1 MNKEQLKEK
10 YKEYLDCIPDIGAS
24 NLTLGEQI
32 DKLSREVNE
41 FGLVEYD
48 NALVPVEEYID
59 LLAYFAKKNL
69 NFIKADKITVKETGI
84 SVFRITEI
92 AKSLNPKFTLD
103 NIYVR
108 YFLESYEKLLEDCHD
123 LSELDKLIKE
133 IISSINPY
141 CSEVIKEVNILNN
154 KYFNKIVEKGEKND

>member
-1 MNKEQLKEK
+1 MNIENLKEQ
-10 YKEYLDCIPDIGAS
+10 YKDYLECIPDIGAS

-32 DKLSREVNE
+32 DKLSKEVDENGQIVYE
-41 FGLVEYD
+41 GE
-48 NALVPVEEYID
+48 LVPFEEYID

-69 NFIKADKITVKETGI
+69 NFIKADKIAVKETGI

-92 AKSLNPKFTLD
+92 ASSLNPKFTLD

-123 LSELDKLIKE
+123 LNELDKLIKD
-133 IISSINPY
+133 ISS
-141 CSEVIKEVNILNN
+141 VIDSRCLAVI
-154 KYFNKIVEKGEKND
+154 NKINELNSKYLDIIRTKGE